1 MRISDWSSDVC
12 SSDLAA
18 AVECLEACGARV
30 MNRELTEGA
39 RHDFPLRPDKGR
51 RVFQKGARQAGA
63 EYAPQ
68 PLDEHVIDA
77 IHRVRPDRALVE
89 GTNILAARIGAQEVA
104 DIGLRL
110 QREILPAEVDIM
122 SPAIVHRQ
130 QPGHPAKLGVD
141 QAVTA
146 P

>member
-12 SSDLAA
+12 SSDLIVVHHLAMRGAVHHQRLEKGLVGNEAA

-68 PLDEHVIDA
+68 PLAEHVIDE
-77 IHRVRPDRALVE
+77 IGRAHV
-89 GTNILAARIGAQEVA
+89 
-104 DIGLRL
+104 
-110 QREILPAEVDIM
+110 
-122 SPAIVHRQ
+122 
-130 QPGHPAKLGVD
+130 
-141 QAVTA
+141 
-146 P
+146 